1 MNFNFETC
9 TIKSEVFDQNVEYKE
24 TAKEEIT
31 TYTTYDENL
40 PFKEVRINLS
50 PVDDR
55 YFSYGQV
62 QLRKVRVNINPI
74 KFDNPSDFAK
84 AWRSPF
90 CVEGLDNDQINEDI
104 LENSQIENQFKDQ
117 SIVKE
122 KVKSELKMEQ
132 TDFSSRD
139 MVIHGIVQ
147 EVDEIKSGLLRKVKD
162 MKEELEKTKANHVK
176 VLETTINSFNK
187 QFESLQHANEI
198 FKRETIRQ
206 KKINDIIHKKYNDK
220 LEQVK
225 LENDHAQQ
233 VSNKRIEIL
242 KDTIKLLK
250 SEGMKNEQI
259 DNLKE
264 MVKSFHNYAK
274 K

>member
-1 MNFNFETC
+1 M
-9 TIKSEVFDQNVEYKE
+9 
-24 TAKEEIT
+24 
-31 TYTTYDENL
+31 
-40 PFKEVRINLS
+40 
-50 PVDDR
+50 
-55 YFSYGQV
+55 G
-62 QLRKVRVNINPI
+62 
-74 KFDNPSDFAK
+74 K

-104 LENSQIENQFKDQ
+104 LENSQIKNYIKDQ
-117 SIVKE
+117 SIVKS
-122 KVKSELKMEQ
+122 KVKMEQ
-132 TDFSSRD
+132 TGFYSRD

-147 EVDEIKSGLLRKVKD
+147 QVDEIKSGLLRKVKD
-162 MKEELEKTKANHVK
+162 MKEELEITKANHVK
-176 VLETTINSFNK
+176 VLEATINSFNK
-187 QFESLQHANEI
+187 QFESLQNANETL
-198 FKRETIRQ
+198 KRENIRQ
-206 KKINDIIHKKYNDK
+206 KKINDITHKKYNDK

-225 LENDHAQQ
+225 LENYHAQQ